1 MLTLAQADPEVI
13 IKKYGTGYYRATFL
27 FPKEIRE
34 ATWTYYQFVRIAD
47 ELVDTAGVSNKAK
60 ELLKLK
66 QEWEKTQH
74 TKSDFDFLNTY
85 KSIVDQYSIPSSY
98 TQDFFNSM
106 EQDLHI
112 TRYRTYKDLEQYM
125 HGSAV
130 VVGYTMSFLIGF
142 TEPALFHA
150 KALGEA
156 FQMTNFLR
164 DIREDYEERGR
175 IYIPEEDMLR
185 FSVTENHIKEHTTD
199 EAWRLLMKYEVDR
212 TRELYQIGLA
222 GIPLLHKRGRK
233 AVYAAMLIY
242 KEILDKIE
250 NSDYDI
256 FTQRITIS
264 PMRKTMILLKVL
276 WKKNL

>member
-1 MLTLAQADPEVI
+1 MLPLAHANPESI

-47 ELVDTAGVSNKAK
+47 ELVDAEDIHDRTTKLTQLKEEWKSAQFKSSNF
-60 ELLKLK
+60 L
-66 QEWEKTQH
+66 
-74 TKSDFDFLNTY
+74 FLNQY
-85 KSIVDQYSIPSSY
+85 KSIIQKYNIPSSY
-98 TQDFFNSM
+98 TTDFFNAM
-106 EQDLHI
+106 EQDLKI
-112 TRYRTYKDLEQYM
+112 LRYSTYSDLEAYM

-130 VVGYTMSFLIGF
+130 VVGYTMSYIIGF
-142 TEPALFHA
+142 TEPALVHA

-164 DIREDYEERGR
+164 DIHEDYVQRGR
-175 IYIPEEDMLR
+175 IYIPIEDMNC
-185 FSVTENHIKEHTTD
+185 FGVTERHITNHILD
-199 EAWRLLMKYEVDR
+199 DSWRALMQYEIHR

-242 KEILDKIE
+242 KEILDRIE
-250 NSDYDI
+250 KNNYDI
-256 FTQRITIS
+256 FSKRIRIS
-264 PMRKTMILLKVL
+264 PIRKTMILLKVL
-276 WKKNL
+276 WSKNL